1 MKGWILVLNAS
12 KPRVTKI
19 QAHNEALSATNEN
32 QAYSRKILMYDTV
45 QRCTVLCMLEK
56 IY

>member
-1 MKGWILVLNAS
+1 MLVNHGI
-12 KPRVTKI
+12 TKI
-19 QAHNEALSATNEN
+19 QPRNEAMSATNEN

-45 QRCTVLCMLEK
+45 QRCTVLCILEK